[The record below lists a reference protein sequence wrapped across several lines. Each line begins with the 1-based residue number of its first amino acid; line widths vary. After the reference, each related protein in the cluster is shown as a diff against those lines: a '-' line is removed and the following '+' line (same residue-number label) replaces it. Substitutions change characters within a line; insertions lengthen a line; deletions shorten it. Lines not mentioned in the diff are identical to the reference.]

1 MATNRFVSK
10 YRYVLTFL
18 SREGYLEMESAQAF
32 EAAKSIFRKH
42 GGTLRTRDAIR
53 AGIHPRTLYAMK
65 EAGLLERLTRGLYR
79 LAALPRLGNPDLVSV
94 TLRVQNSVIC
104 LISALAFHEITTQI
118 PHAVYLALRQGGR
131 PPKLDHPP
139 IRIFW
144 FEGPAFSEGI
154 DTHDIDG
161 VPIRIYNPEKT
172 LADCFKHR
180 NKIGVDVAVE
190 ALKLY
195 RKHKPL
201 RADELVRYARIC
213 RVEKVM
219 RPYLEAV
226 L

>member
-1 MATNRFVSK
+1 MDRTR
-10 YRYVLTFL
+10 T
-18 SREGYLEMESAQAF
+18 F
-32 EAAKSIFRKH
+32 EAAKSIFLEH
-42 GGTLRTRDAIR
+42 GGTLRTRNAIQ

-65 EAGLLERLTRGLYR
+65 EAGILERLTRGLYR
-79 LAALPRLGNPDLVSV
+79 LVDLPRLGSPDLITV

-118 PHAVYLALRQGGR
+118 PHAVYLALRQGSR
-131 PPKLDHPP
+131 SPKLDHPP
-139 IRIFW
+139 IRVFW
-144 FEGPAFSEGI
+144 FEGPAFTEGI
-154 DTHDIDG
+154 ETHDIDG
-161 VPIRIYNPEKT
+161 VPVRIYSPEKT

-180 NKIGVDVAVE
+180 NKIGIDVAIE

-201 RADELVRYARIC
+201 RADQLVRYAKIC

-219 RPYLEAV
+219 RPYLEAI

>member
-1 MATNRFVSK
+1 
-10 YRYVLTFL
+10 
-18 SREGYLEMESAQAF
+18 MERAKAS
-32 EAAKSIFRKH
+32 ETAKSIFLKY
-42 GGTLRTRDAIR
+42 GGTLRTRDAIQ

-65 EAGLLERLTRGLYR
+65 EAGVLERLARGLYR
-79 LAALPRLGNPDLVSV
+79 LVDLPRPGSPDLISV
-94 TLRVQNSVIC
+94 TLRVRNSVIC

-154 DTHDIDG
+154 EIHDIDG
-161 VPIRIYNPEKT
+161 VPVRIYGPEKT

-180 NKIGVDVAVE
+180 NKIGIDIAVE

-213 RVEKVM
+213 RVEKIM
-219 RPYLEAV
+219 RPYLEAI

>member
-1 MATNRFVSK
+1 MDKAK
-10 YRYVLTFL
+10 AL
-18 SREGYLEMESAQAF
+18 G
-32 EAAKSIFRKH
+32 AAKSVFLKH

-65 EAGLLERLTRGLYR
+65 EAGILERLARGLYR
-79 LAALPRLGNPDLVSV
+79 LVDLPQLGSPDLISV
-94 TLRVQNSVIC
+94 TLRVRNSVIC
-104 LISALAFHEITTQI
+104 LISALAFHGITTQI
-118 PHAVYLALRQGGR
+118 PHAIYLALRQGGR

-154 DTHDIDG
+154 ETHDIDG
-161 VPIRIYNPEKT
+161 VPVRIYNLEKT

-180 NKIGVDVAVE
+180 NKIGIDVAVE

-201 RADELVRYARIC
+201 RADELVRYAKIC
-213 RVEKVM
+213 RVEKIM
-219 RPYLEAV
+219 RPYLEAI

>member
-1 MATNRFVSK
+1 MKRAK
-10 YRYVLTFL
+10 
-18 SREGYLEMESAQAF
+18 AF
-32 EAAKSIFRKH
+32 EVAKSIFLKH
-42 GGTLRTRDAIR
+42 GGTLRTRDAIQ
-53 AGIHPRTLYAMK
+53 AGIHPRTLYSMK
-65 EAGLLERLTRGLYR
+65 EAGIVEKLTRGLYR
-79 LAALPRLGNPDLVSV
+79 LVDLPQLGNPDLISV

-118 PHAVYLALRQGGR
+118 PHAVYLALRQGRR

-154 DTHDIDG
+154 ETYDIDG
-161 VPIRIYNPEKT
+161 VPVRIYSPEKT

-180 NKIGVDVAVE
+180 NKIGVDVVVE

-201 RADELVRYARIC
+201 RADDLVRYAKIC

-219 RPYLEAV
+219 RPYLEAI